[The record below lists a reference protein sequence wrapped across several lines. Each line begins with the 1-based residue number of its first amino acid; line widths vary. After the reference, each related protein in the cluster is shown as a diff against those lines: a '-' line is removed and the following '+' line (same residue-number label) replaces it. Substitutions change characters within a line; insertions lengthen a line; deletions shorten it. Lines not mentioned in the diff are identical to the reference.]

1 MPPSPN
7 PLFKFNRE
15 GYSVNVTSIADAGES
30 RLPLVLYVMRTR
42 LCTVSRREI
51 IDLFTNLIGTCILLL
66 LASSPSH
73 LRVSLLGDIQ
83 TCEELYE
90 AGRRYYSLTFTT
102 QDAAK

>member
-1 MPPSPN
+1 M
-7 PLFKFNRE
+7 
-15 GYSVNVTSIADAGES
+15 
-30 RLPLVLYVMRTR
+30 LVGRAFPWCFMSCERDYA
-42 LCTVSRREI
+42 VSRREI